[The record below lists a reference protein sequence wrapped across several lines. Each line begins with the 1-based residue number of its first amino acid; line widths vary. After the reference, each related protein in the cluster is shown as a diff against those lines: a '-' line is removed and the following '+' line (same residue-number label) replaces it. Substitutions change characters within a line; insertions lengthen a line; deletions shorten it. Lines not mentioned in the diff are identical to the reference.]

1 MNFFRRHHKIFETLI
16 CLGCLVLILL
26 LGISVY
32 KGDEEQNSD
41 SNNQE
46 IDFTY
51 VNNIDDVETNMN
63 YKMKISQSYLLTYT
77 TNKAGIWYMS
87 NAVVYKVKIDGTS
100 AFITLTND
108 SKTHKLITEIESNR
122 VNVKRGDK
130 VHFVGT
136 VDLETGNIELAKIS
150 LDEINYND
158 VEKMEFTELV
168 DNIKKI
174 KDNLFVIHGYMITDG
189 TKYKLFDSKS
199 SYEKDSSVGTYF
211 TIKWDGKFNYTGNA
225 NVTIECKL
233 NGTYKLKDCTLIE

>member
-1 MNFFRRHHKIFETLI
+1 MKFIKRHHKVLEILI
-16 CLGCLVLILL
+16 CLSCLGFILW
-26 LGISVY
+26 LGITSY
-32 KGDEEQNSD
+32 KGDEQQNDD

-51 VNNIDDVETNMN
+51 VNNIPDVENNMN

-77 TNKAGIWYMS
+77 TNKAGVWYMS
-87 NAVVYKVKIDGTS
+87 NAVVDKVKIDGTD
-100 AFITLTND
+100 AFITLTNED
-108 SKTHKLITEIESNR
+108 KTHRLVTEIESNR

-150 LDEINYND
+150 LNEIKYND

-168 DNIKKI
+168 DNIKKV
-174 KDNLFVIHGYMITDG
+174 KDNIFVIHGYMITDG

-199 SYEKDSSVGTYF
+199 SYEKDSSVGNYF
-211 TIKWDGKFNYTGNA
+211 NIKWDGKFNYTGNA

-233 NGTYKLKDCTLIE
+233 DGTYKLKDCTLVE

>member
-1 MNFFRRHHKIFETLI
+1 MKFIKRHHKVFEVLI
-16 CLGCLVLILL
+16 CLGVLVLILW
-26 LGISVY
+26 LGVSVY
-32 KGDEEQNSD
+32 KGDEHQNDD

-51 VNNIDDVETNMN
+51 VNNIDDVENNMN

-77 TNKAGIWYMS
+77 TNKAGVWYMS
-87 NAVVYKVKIDGTS
+87 NAVVDKVKIDGTD
-100 AFITLTND
+100 AFIILTNED
-108 SKTHKLITEIESNR
+108 KTHSLVTEIESNR
-122 VNVKRGDK
+122 VNVKRGDE

-150 LDEINYND
+150 LDEINYKD

-168 DNIKKI
+168 DNINKVM
-174 KDNLFVIHGYMITDG
+174 DNIFVIHGYMITDG

-199 SYEKDSSVGTYF
+199 SYEKDSSVGNYF
-211 TIKWDGKFNYTGNA
+211 NIKWDGKFNYTGNA

-233 NGTYKLKDCTLIE
+233 NGTYKLKDCTLVE